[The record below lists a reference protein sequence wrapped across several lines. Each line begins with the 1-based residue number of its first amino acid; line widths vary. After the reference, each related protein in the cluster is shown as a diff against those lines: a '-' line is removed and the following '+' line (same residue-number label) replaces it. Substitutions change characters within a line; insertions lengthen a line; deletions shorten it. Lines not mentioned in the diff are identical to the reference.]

1 MKKKIGKRMT
11 AWMLAAMVGISSL
24 AVPTEQEARA
34 GEMTAVEVKSWDFSK
49 DANGW
54 YDGGSGWDW
63 QYHGRD
69 NTSVSYDAETQRLK
83 VDVDYSADTEYDW
96 SQMAVCYYED
106 GMSLTGANQVALDVY
121 YDKANQT
128 MGGFSIKA
136 YSNSGVDA
144 NVALEESAEEVVDG
158 TLVKVPVVITFDVI
172 TNDVTPD
179 FSLCIIG
186 RNTDYKGTV
195 WFDNVV
201 ISRLEDT
208 TDKSVD
214 ATIVAGAGNQVMANA
229 SELVTTDKTG
239 AQEKTAFESGAKMV
253 DGNADDN
260 TVAVYEYLEAMG
272 KTSSVIYGH
281 QNDTWYKA
289 GSSSLSFSDTFDVT
303 GQYAGIVGIDTLS
316 LTGNEYSASR
326 YNNEIA
332 AKDEEVQ
339 AIDVETLGKAKA
351 NVVAAAR
358 LTNQNIANGS
368 IITLSAHMP
377 NFSIVNENAEYKEG
391 EPSYA
396 KYDFSG
402 YTPNVL
408 TGDVANEILPGGKYN
423 EMYCAYLDMIADYAS
438 MVDGTILF
446 RPFHE
451 GTGSWFWWGAAFC
464 NEETF
469 KNIYRYTVTY
479 LRDTKEVH
487 NMIYVYGP
495 GSEASSEEEYE
506 ARYPGDAY
514 VDMVGFDMYNS
525 EPTADNTT
533 FLQNF
538 KNELG
543 IVQNF
548 ARNHGKLMAVTE
560 TGVSTASPDAEENQ
574 TALHSTG
581 NADKDWYMQ
590 ILEAVSETDASYFLL
605 WANFGK
611 RDGYYTPYVDVVKED
626 GTLRGHEMLDSFLE
640 FYNDNRSV
648 FAGDQKEV
656 LSSLTETLSGI
667 IGTAGAVG
675 EDVTGYILAPIAG
688 KRILSETEL
697 AAQILGCQNEKV
709 SFVLKGTTTKEV
721 KAEVKD
727 GVAQAVLTNTVLQ
740 ELGSCADGSISLVID
755 GKVQQKIAVIFN
767 IEEPEED
774 LYEIDGFESY
784 YGVDTLL
791 TKKWSTNKDNGCSI
805 SLHLITDEELVYE
818 GDYALQFSYQET
830 STGWAGATISKEVD
844 WSDCNAIQFYTIP
857 DGKNQKTVVQ
867 LTANGIVYETYLNL
881 YEEYAADTDGTP
893 LLVTIPFADFVQRDT
908 AGNPKGGLL
917 QDCGKVTS
925 FGLWV
930 NAIGDSEAVVDG
942 MVSGT
947 LIYDKVTAVHTESQS
962 AVFEKNP
969 VKNSDNDNGNSDAD
983 NGNDSGETGSD
994 DNGTGNETGSDSNNG
1009 GSSGADSGNSSE
1021 NGTGSNA
1028 GNDSSVGNSVT
1039 GSVSENNS
1047 TVANGTEES
1056 VYQTASGEKM
1066 RKLKNGMFAID
1077 GTANL
1082 LPEGAVITADY
1093 LTGGSIFERAV
1104 VAIQT
1109 NLPDCQQYKV
1119 FEINLYDKNQTE
1131 IHQLDGYVKVSLP
1144 IPENFKVS
1152 EGKTIVVY
1160 RLGEDGTLTECEA
1173 TEENGILTFSTNHF
1187 STFIL
1192 AEKEAVVPQTGD
1204 AGIPLLPVFFLGI
1217 GSLCLCVV
1225 VKKKQKLN

>member
-1 MKKKIGKRMT
+1 MKKKTGKKMT
-11 AWMLAAMVGISSL
+11 AWVLAAIMGVTSL
-24 AVPTEQEARA
+24 AVPSGQGARA
-34 GEMTAVEVKSWDFSK
+34 EEMTAVEVKSWDFSEN
-49 DANGW
+49 ANGW
-54 YDGGSGWDW
+54 YDGGAGWDY
-63 QYHGRD
+63 QYQGRE
-69 NTSVSYDAETQRLK
+69 NTGVSYDTENQRLK
-83 VDVDYSADTEYDW
+83 VDVDYSADSECGW

-121 YDKANQT
+121 YDKANRT
-128 MGGFSIKA
+128 TGGFSVKA

-144 NVALEESAEEVVDG
+144 YVALDESAAEVVEG
-158 TLVKVPVVITFDVI
+158 TLIKVPVVITFDAI
-172 TNDVTPD
+172 TADVTPD

-186 RNTDYKGTV
+186 QNTDYKGTV
-195 WFDNVV
+195 WFDDIV

-214 ATIVAGAGNQVMANA
+214 ATVTAGAGNQVTVNV
-229 SELVTTDKTG
+229 SELMTVDKTG
-239 AQEKTAFESGAKMV
+239 VQEKVEFQTGVKMV

-272 KTSSVIYGH
+272 KASSVIYGH
-281 QNDTWYKA
+281 QNDTWHKA
-289 GSSSLSFSDTFDVT
+289 GSASLSTSDTFDAV

-332 AKDEEVQ
+332 AKDDNVEAVD
-339 AIDVETLGKAKA
+339 IETLGNAKA
-351 NVVAAAR
+351 NVVAAAK

-377 NFSIVNENAEYKEG
+377 NFSIVKENAAYQEG

-479 LRDTKEVH
+479 LRDTKDVH

-495 GSEASSEEEYE
+495 GSEAGSEKEYE

-525 EPTADNTT
+525 EPTEDNST
-533 FLQNF
+533 FLKNF
-538 KNELG
+538 KNELE
-543 IVQNF
+543 IVQSF

-560 TGVSTASPDAEENQ
+560 TGMSTSSPDAGENQ
-574 TALHSTG
+574 TALHATG
-581 NADKDWYMQ
+581 NADKEWYMQ

-611 RDGYYTPYVDVVKED
+611 RDGYYTPYVDEVKED
-626 GTLRGHEMLDSFLE
+626 GTLHGHEMLDSFLE

-656 LSSLTETLSGI
+656 LSSLEETLARI
-667 IGTAGAVG
+667 IGTAGA
-675 EDVTGYILAPIAG
+675 ESEEVTGYILTPVAG

-697 AAQILGCQNEKV
+697 TAQILGYLNEKV
-709 SFVLKGTTTKEV
+709 SFELKGTTTREV

-727 GVAQAVLTNTVLQ
+727 GIAKAVLTNDILQ

-755 GKVQQKIAVIFN
+755 GKVQQKISVIFN

-791 TKKWSTNKDNGCSI
+791 TKKWSTNKDSGCNI
-805 SLHLITDEELVYE
+805 TLHLITDEELVYE
-818 GDYALQFSYQET
+818 GDYALEFSYEET
-830 STGWAGATISKEVD
+830 STGWAGTTISKEVD
-844 WSDCNAIQFYTIP
+844 WSDCNALQFYTIP
-857 DGKNQKTVVQ
+857 DGNNQKTVIQ

-893 LLVTIPFADFVQRDT
+893 LLVTIPFEDFVQRDT
-908 AGNPKGGLL
+908 AGNPKGGLTK
-917 QDCGKVTS
+917 DCGKVTS

-947 LIYDKVTAVHTESQS
+947 IIYDKITAVHTESKD

-969 VKNSDNDNGNSDAD
+969 VKDSGNANENDN
-983 NGNDSGETGSD
+983 E
-994 DNGTGNETGSDSNNG
+994 ETGSDSD
-1009 GSSGADSGNSSE
+1009 AGNSEETESGSE
-1021 NGTGSNA
+1021 SSTD
-1028 GNDSSVGNSVT
+1028 NDSNT
-1039 GSVSENNS
+1039 ENNINGSVSGGASENS
-1047 TVANGTEES
+1047 SAVGKGTEES
-1056 VYQTASGEKM
+1056 VYQTASGVQI
-1066 RKLKNGMFAID
+1066 RRLKNGTFTID
-1077 GTANL
+1077 GAANL
-1082 LPEGAVITADY
+1082 LPEGAVISAGY
-1093 LTGGSIFERAV
+1093 LTGGAIFERAIT
-1104 VAIQT
+1104 AIQAY
-1109 NLPDCQQYKV
+1109 LPDCQQYRV

-1131 IHQLDGYVKVSLP
+1131 IHQLDGYVKVLLP
-1144 IPENFKVS
+1144 MPEDFKVS
-1152 EGKTIVVY
+1152 EGKTAMVY
-1160 RLGEDGTLTECEA
+1160 RLGEDGSLIECDTTVED
-1173 TEENGILTFSTNHF
+1173 GMLTFSTNHF

-1204 AGIPLLPVFFLGI
+1204 AGITILPVLFFGI
-1217 GSLCLCVV
+1217 GAFCLLLL
-1225 VKKKQKLN
+1225 VKRKINKAKLS